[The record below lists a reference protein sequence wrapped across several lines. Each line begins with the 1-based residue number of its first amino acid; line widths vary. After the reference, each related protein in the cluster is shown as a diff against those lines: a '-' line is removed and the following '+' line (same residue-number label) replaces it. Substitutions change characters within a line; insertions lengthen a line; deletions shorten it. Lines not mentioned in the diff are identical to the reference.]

1 MIDVKITMVG
11 ELATNCYII
20 TDTHTGEKA
29 IIDPG
34 ATSPS
39 VRGIIKN
46 SPDKIQYVLR
56 THGHFDHI
64 GYVSTLKKE
73 TNAKI
78 AISRQ
83 DSDCLSKPERNLS
96 HKFFGRKP
104 EAVEPD
110 ILLEEG
116 DTLKLGNS
124 EIKFILTPGH
134 SSGSGCYIVDNQ
146 IFTGDTIFRLSIGRT
161 DLPTGSYRE
170 IVKSLKRIA
179 SLEGEYYIYPGHGEA
194 TMLSYEKNFNPY
206 LKQVI

>member
-20 TDTHTGEKA
+20 TDTATGYKA

-46 SPDKIQYVLR
+46 SPDKVKYILL

-64 GYVSTLKKE
+64 GYVGTIKRE

-78 AISRQ
+78 VISRQ
-83 DSDCLSKPERNLS
+83 AASCLSEPEKSLS

-146 IFTGDTIFRLSIGRT
+146 IFTGDTIMPFKPYFNGRDSNEDEWKLSIKIIMEAY
-161 DLPTGSYRE
+161 SSKIE
-170 IVKSLKRIA
+170 
-179 SLEGEYYIYPGHGEA
+179 IYPGHGEKLLLEEWGNK
-194 TMLSYEKNFNPY
+194 TT
-206 LKQVI
+206 

>member
-20 TDTHTGEKA
+20 TDTATGYKA

-46 SPDKIQYVLR
+46 SPDKVKYILL

-64 GYVSTLKKE
+64 GYVGTIKRE

-78 AISRQ
+78 VISRQ
-83 DSDCLSKPERNLS
+83 EASCLSEPEKSLS
-96 HKFFGRKP
+96 HMFFGKKL
-104 EAVEPD
+104 ESVIPD
-110 ILLEEG
+110 ILLEDG
-116 DTLKLGNS
+116 DTLNLGSS

-134 SSGSGCYIVDNQ
+134 SSGSGCYIVDEK
-146 IFTGDTIFRLSIGRT
+146 IFTGDTLFCLFIGRT

-170 IVKSLKRIA
+170 MVKSLKRL
-179 SLEGEYYIYPGHGEA
+179 SELEGEYYIYPGHGEA
-194 TMLSYEKNFNPY
+194 SMLSYEKNFNPY